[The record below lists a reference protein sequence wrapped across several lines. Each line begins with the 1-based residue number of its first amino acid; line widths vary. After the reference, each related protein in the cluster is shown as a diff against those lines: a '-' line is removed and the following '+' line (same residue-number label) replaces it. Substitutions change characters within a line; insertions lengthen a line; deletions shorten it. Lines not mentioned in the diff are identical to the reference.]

1 VNLINWVYDGNSAGP
16 RSTASDDP
24 FLLWSPNSVW
34 QTGGGLPG
42 FVTNAITAVG
52 FTETTATYTAAGH
65 TFRVG
70 DKARISGLE
79 PAGYNGVFTVTG
91 FTSDTF
97 TVANMTNDQVSDQI
111 GTVLGNRKQIGAG
124 WLNTIEI
131 QTAGN
136 SADLRWGYNSVLA
149 YDSGTE
155 EDWYIPSVYEL
166 RELCKYANGK
176 VTGDSSVPCT
186 NTGPISTSFINSGG
200 YMSSNQS
207 LEEDYRQIL
216 TSFSAPGG
224 SGVSGEGNFFYSS
237 WNEFVRP
244 IRAF

>member
-24 FLLWSPNSVW
+24 FLLWSPQPGVA
-34 QTGGGLPG
+34 G
-42 FVTNAITAVG
+42 FVSTAITSVT

-70 DKARISGLE
+70 DKARISELE

-91 FTSDTF
+91 VTGNTF
-97 TVANMTNDQVSDQI
+97 TVANTTNGVVSDGV

-131 QTAGN
+131 QTAGI
-136 SADLRWGYNSVLA
+136 STDLRWAYNSVLA
-149 YDSGTE
+149 YDSGTK

-176 VTGDSSVPCT
+176 VTGDTSVPCT
-186 NTGPISTSFINSGG
+186 NTGPISTSFKER

-207 LEEDYRQIL
+207 LEEDYRQVL
-216 TSFSAPGG
+216 MYFSNPVG
-224 SGVSGEGNFFYSS
+224 SGISGEGEFYYTT
-237 WNEFVRP
+237 WNEYVRP
-244 IRAF
+244 VRAF